1 MTPALIPARHCT
13 ARSGSKRAHRP
24 FRPAHRPAKAP
35 HRPAKAPHRPA
46 KATVALAALVL
57 AAMALTATL
66 GVANARADVG
76 EKIIDRCTH
85 GQSLKGFSQA
95 AYRQALKDMSAGTEE
110 YSNCAQL
117 IRQAQLEAA
126 GAGHGGAGGPS
137 GAGASPTAVAATPAQ
152 QQAIAHAPA
161 IGSAPVRVGGQTIH
175 PGVVHA
181 DIASVLSSL
190 PTPLLATVVFLL
202 VGLLVV
208 AGAGIRKRIVRIRR
222 SQ

>member
-1 MTPALIPARHCT
+1 MTPALIPARHRT
-13 ARSGSKRAHRP
+13 ACSGSTQ
-24 FRPAHRPAKAP
+24 AHRPAQAL
-35 HRPAKAPHRPA
+35 
-46 KATVALAALVL
+46 VALASLLAVMAVL
-57 AAMALTATL
+57 ATL
-66 GVANARADVG
+66 GAASARADVG

-126 GAGHGGAGGPS
+126 GAGHGGASSPS
-137 GAGASPTAVAATPAQ
+137 NAGAASPTAVPATPAQ
-152 QQAIAHAPA
+152 QQAIAHAPTT
-161 IGSAPVRVGGQTIH
+161 GSAPVQVGGQTIH

-181 DIASVLSSL
+181 DIASALSSL

-202 VGLLVV
+202 VGLLVI